1 MACKLF
7 ISLHYWQDLSDS
19 QVVRVSQDLLQLF
32 DTLRCDKR
40 DMGAPLTKFCEGV
53 LPCVVP
59 SRLHIL
65 TKQCTSDRMDSRF
78 ASPT

>member
-40 DMGAPLTKFCEGV
+40 DMGAPLTKFCESV
-53 LPCVVP
+53 LRSVIP
-59 SRLHIL
+59 SRLQSD
-65 TKQCTSDRMDSRF
+65 KQCTSDRMDSRF